1 LKKTREKIVYLEDSS
16 VVLEQARLIAN
27 YDIDSVLLS
36 NTFTSRAK
44 EAIQVLNE
52 EFGIQTNLLLP
63 VSSNQAFTDDY
74 LKEIEKIQAKSIIL
88 KLGYWGVSNNYMDP
102 GGVQYDWNSAVDEL
116 KEWLSV
122 NHKNIN
128 IPIAL
133 HPVRQLGLPPMTF
146 YDELIGALSSFD
158 IPLSIDLGILA
169 SDIHNWGDVYKT
181 EILNKLDGNISIDLC
196 WASAI
201 RNSKNATIP
210 CACEQVDGVVWDLWY
225 RLQDPEKRLLVMT
238 DRLSSNEQI
247 EKDLL
252 LLTT

>member
-1 LKKTREKIVYLEDSS
+1 LKKTKEKIVYLEDSS
-16 VVLEQARLIAN
+16 VVLEQARLIAK

-52 EFGIQTNLLLP
+52 EFGIQSNLLLP

-128 IPIAL
+128 IPISL
-133 HPVRQLGLPPMTF
+133 HPLPPMTF

-158 IPLSIDLGILA
+158 IPISIDLGILA
-169 SDIHNWGDVYKT
+169 SDIRNWGDVYKT
-181 EILNKLDGNISIDLC
+181 EILNKLDGNISIDLF

-201 RNSKNATIP
+201 RNSENATIP
-210 CACEQVDGVVWDLWY
+210 CACEQVDGEVWDLWD
-225 RLQDPEKRLLVMT
+225 RLQNSEKRLLVMT